1 MHNTFFRKGL
11 IAVVAVF
18 VTSVAC
24 AQAPHG
30 SYEVLFQSAI
40 KAITWDFHEDWAFT
54 VTSSDKDSDRVGRF
68 DPRQPEDKR
77 WTLLTLDG
85 RAPTDEESAEYAE
98 DSRDHHFGDGNSDD
112 DDNAID
118 MVEPGTLRLIEETD
132 DYWLLNFVPT
142 DGDDENEDED
152 EDDVGRKILE
162 SMQGT
167 VKIIKDG
174 EYLACI
180 DIHNEKPIRPKFGV
194 KMKNFLMHM
203 SFGPI
208 AEDGPVVMRS
218 MDFAIKLSAF
228 VLVRV
233 NEAESVAFSDF
244 EYAGEA
250 LLPRSSSFDAHTT
263 GADNLKPANQSP

>member
-11 IAVVAVF
+11 IAVVALF

-24 AQAPHG
+24 AEAPHG
-30 SYEVLFQSAI
+30 SYEALFQSAI

-54 VTSSDKDSDRVGRF
+54 VTSSGNDGDRVGRF
-68 DPRQPEDKR
+68 DPRQPQDER
-77 WTLLTLDG
+77 WTLLTIDG
-85 RAPTDEESAEYAE
+85 RAPTDEESTEYAGNT
-98 DSRDHHFGDGNSDD
+98 HHFGDGDD
-112 DDNAID
+112 DDSDNNAID
-118 MVEPGTLRLIEETD
+118 RVEPRTLRLVEETD
-132 DYWLLNFVPT
+132 DYWLLSFVPT
-142 DGDDENEDED
+142 DDV
-152 EDDVGRKILE
+152 EDDVGSKVLE

-174 EYLACI
+174 EYLADI
-180 DIHNEKPIRPKFGV
+180 DIHIQKPIRPKFGV
-194 KMKNFLMHM
+194 KMKKFLMHM

-208 AEDGPVVMRS
+208 ADDGPVVMRS
-218 MDFAIKLSAF
+218 MDFAIKLSVF

-250 LLPRSSSFDAHTT
+250 L
-263 GADNLKPANQSP
+263 

>member
-18 VTSVAC
+18 VTSMAC

-30 SYEVLFQSAI
+30 NYEALFQSAI

-54 VTSSDKDSDRVGRF
+54 VTSSGNDGDRVGRF
-68 DPRQPEDKR
+68 DPRQSEDER
-77 WTLLTLDG
+77 WTLLTIDG

-98 DSRDHHFGDGNSDD
+98 NNHHFGDGDNDD
-112 DDNAID
+112 DDSDDNAID
-118 MVEPGTLRLIEETD
+118 MVEPGTLRLVEETD
-132 DYWLLNFVPT
+132 DYWLLSFVPT
-142 DGDDENEDED
+142 DDD
-152 EDDVGRKILE
+152 EDDVGHKVLE

-174 EYLACI
+174 GYLAYI
-180 DIHNEKPIRPKFGV
+180 DIHNEKPIRPKVGV
-194 KMKNFLMHM
+194 KMKKFLMRM
-203 SFGPI
+203 NFGPV
-208 AEDGPVVMRS
+208 ADDGPVVMRS

-233 NEAESVAFSDF
+233 NEAESLAFSDF

-250 LLPRSSSFDAHTT
+250 L
-263 GADNLKPANQSP
+263 

>member
-24 AQAPHG
+24 AEAPHG
-30 SYEVLFQSAI
+30 SYEALFQSAI
-40 KAITWDFHEDWAFT
+40 KAITWDVHEDWAFT
-54 VTSSDKDSDRVGRF
+54 VTSSGNDGDRVGRF
-68 DPRQPEDKR
+68 DPRQPEDER
-77 WTLLTLDG
+77 WTLLTIDG
-85 RAPTDEESAEYAE
+85 RAPTDEESVEYAGNN
-98 DSRDHHFGDGNSDD
+98 HHFGDGDSDD
-112 DDNAID
+112 DDSDDNAID
-118 MVEPGTLRLIEETD
+118 MVEPGTLRLVEETD

-142 DGDDENEDED
+142 DDDD
-152 EDDVGRKILE
+152 EDDVGRKVLE

-174 EYLACI
+174 EYLAYI

-194 KMKNFLMHM
+194 KMKKFLMHM

-208 AEDGPVVMRS
+208 ADDGPVVMRS

-250 LLPRSSSFDAHTT
+250 L
-263 GADNLKPANQSP
+263 

>member
-1 MHNTFFRKGL
+1 MHSTFFRKGL

-24 AQAPHG
+24 AEAPHG
-30 SYEVLFQSAI
+30 SYEALFQSAI

-54 VTSSDKDSDRVGRF
+54 VTSSGNDGDRVGRF
-68 DPRQPEDKR
+68 DPRLPEDER
-77 WTLLTLDG
+77 WTLLTIDG
-85 RAPTDEESAEYAE
+85 RAPTDEESAEYAGNN
-98 DSRDHHFGDGNSDD
+98 HHFGDGDSDD
-112 DDNAID
+112 DDSDDNAID
-118 MVEPGTLRLIEETD
+118 MVEPGTLRLVEETN
-132 DYWLLNFVPT
+132 DYWLLSFVPT
-142 DGDDENEDED
+142 DDDD
-152 EDDVGRKILE
+152 EDDVGRKVLE

-174 EYLACI
+174 EYLAYI
-180 DIHNEKPIRPKFGV
+180 DIHNDKPIRPKIGV
-194 KMKNFLMHM
+194 KMKKFLMHM

-208 AEDGPVVMRS
+208 ANDGPVVMRS

-233 NEAESVAFSDF
+233 NEAESVAFSEF

-250 LLPRSSSFDAHTT
+250 L
-263 GADNLKPANQSP
+263 